1 MNLIEVLFIIIVIML
16 FLTYVTKESV
26 EVASIKSTVNNQYYI
41 VRNLPDKQAA
51 ADLLARTTDKL
62 QNIVDT
68 YFENNPDDSDATRLK
83 KNFNPKAI
91 TEGTENSQYTSYS
104 VNKGE
109 KIVFCLRSRDGK
121 LKLIDE
127 NVLMYVAVHE
137 LGHLMTKE
145 VGHTSSFWNN
155 FKKILTHAINID
167 MYKRVDFAK
176 RPQKYCGIT
185 ISNSIV

>member
-1 MNLIEVLFIIIVIML
+1 ML

-26 EVASIKSTVNNQYYI
+26 EVASVLSSIDNQTYI
-41 VRNLPDKQAA
+41 VRNLPDKQKA
-51 ADLLARTTDKL
+51 ADMLATISEKL
-62 QNIVDT
+62 QTIVST
-68 YFENNPDDSDATRLK
+68 YHEKNVGDSDAIRLK
-83 KNFNPKAI
+83 KNFNPRAI

-121 LKLIDE
+121 MKLIDE

-145 VGHTSSFWNN
+145 VGHTASFWMN
-155 FKKILTHAINID
+155 FKKILTHAIDID
-167 MYKRVDFAK
+167 LYDRVDFAK
-176 RPQKYCGIT
+176 SPHRYCGIT